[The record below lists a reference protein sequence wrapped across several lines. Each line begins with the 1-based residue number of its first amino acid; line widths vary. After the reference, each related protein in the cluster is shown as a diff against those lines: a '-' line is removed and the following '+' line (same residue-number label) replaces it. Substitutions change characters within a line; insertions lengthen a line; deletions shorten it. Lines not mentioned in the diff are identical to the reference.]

1 LQAIQHAPPPLVSF
15 VGSDLRWLCSPGMDK
30 APHQVP
36 RSLAAC
42 GSLAGR
48 YLLKCCQPQCCLTEK
63 PCKSAAFRG
72 RSLFTGPITAGV
84 RSLLR
89 RSSPPKLLDGA
100 YVARDRRSS
109 WHPLVCRG
117 AGLAPTPFQCWR
129 ETRGRIWASSRAK
142 GDLEQGSHAGDFSRP
157 SRPEPPW
164 SHFPAPLVAS
174 RACAPGRPPHP
185 RDLDRRGLSAHARI
199 SVRPP
204 SR

>member
-1 LQAIQHAPPPLVSF
+1 MSVLLGVTC
-15 VGSDLRWLCSPGMDK
+15 VGCALLAMDK
-30 APHQVP
+30 APHRLP

-42 GSLAGR
+42 GSLYGR
-48 YLLKCCQPQCCLTEK
+48 SLLRCRLADK

-72 RSLFTGPITAGV
+72 RSLFTGPIRAGV
-84 RSLLR
+84 RSLVR

-109 WHPLVCRG
+109 WLPLVCRG
-117 AGLAPTPFQCWR
+117 AGLAPTPFRCWR
-129 ETRGRIWASSRAK
+129 ETRGRIWASSGAMA
-142 GDLEQGSHAGDFSRP
+142 DLEQGSHAGDFWGP

-174 RACAPGRPPHP
+174 RARAPGHPPRP
-185 RDLDRRGLSAHARI
+185 RDLDRRDLSARVRI
-199 SVRPP
+199 SARPS